1 MKFHLEDTLTVQ
13 LIFFLLLMFLFHNLF
28 HHFLG
33 KILVTLRHTN
43 NSFSCLVCSV
53 FLTMRYQTFQ
63 LKLQFLNFSIV
74 KYKIKQETYPK
85 KKKGEEEEISERRK
99 QIRNKKK

>member
-1 MKFHLEDTLTVQ
+1 
-13 LIFFLLLMFLFHNLF
+13 
-28 HHFLG
+28 
-33 KILVTLRHTN
+33 
-43 NSFSCLVCSV
+43 
-53 FLTMRYQTFQ
+53 
-63 LKLQFLNFSIV
+63 V